1 MISARNLDLFY
12 PIWKTVSTNE
22 KISFFP
28 TREHIVFIPNVKFM
42 GHIEGWIEKYIF
54 NEIEY
59 DAVSNDDQADWVE
72 GGLLLGWWLAQ
83 VNCCDGEPDGDD
95 QADDE
100 GDHAVD
106 DVHHADD
113 GDELDC
119 KLLYSPHEAN
129 IKNMP
134 KECKFISFLDF
145 SYFVE
150 SIAVQLK
157 EGSLTAVKVRFN
169 LN

>member
-1 MISARNLDLFY
+1 M
-12 PIWKTVSTNE
+12 
-22 KISFFP
+22 
-28 TREHIVFIPNVKFM
+28 
-42 GHIEGWIEKYIF
+42 
-54 NEIEY
+54 
-59 DAVSNDDQADWVE
+59 E

-83 VNCCDGEPDGDD
+83 VNCCDAEPGGDGDGD
-95 QADDE
+95 

-106 DVHHADD
+106 DVHHSDD

-145 SYFVE
+145 RYFFVE
-150 SIAVQLK
+150 SKAVQLN